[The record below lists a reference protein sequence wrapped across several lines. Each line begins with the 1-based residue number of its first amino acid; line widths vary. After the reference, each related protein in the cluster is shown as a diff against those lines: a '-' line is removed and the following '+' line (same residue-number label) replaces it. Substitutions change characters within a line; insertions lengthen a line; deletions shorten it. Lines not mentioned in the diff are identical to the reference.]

1 MPNSYAE
8 DMAQVF
14 APFGDEDWRLCVWDD
29 LGRISAEDA
38 VRQFRQAASIL
49 SGFMEVGTEVSLPL
63 YVVLSSAHTLARE
76 ARETAEGYVRCA
88 PA

>member
-1 MPNSYAE
+1 MPNNYAD

-14 APFGDEDWRLCVWDD
+14 APFGDEDWRLCVHDD

-38 VRQFRQAASIL
+38 VRQFLQAELIL
-49 SGFMEVGTEVSLPL
+49 SGFMEAGNEVSLPL

-76 ARETAEGYVRCA
+76 ARETAEGYVRGVLA
-88 PA
+88 